1 MQNAVLL
8 FFKKIYI
15 KINIFSLQ
23 LNLKRNFSICQCF
36 KETKNLLIAQL
47 HHQKGFVRAV
57 LENHNC
63 DVKKYKRSDK
73 TLLRTELC
81 KKEPSAHRNRTMVL
95 CMKEIGHGLLP
106 PPDIPQLL
114 QPPMA
119 MNCRRC
125 WARKS
130 SYTPAL
136 ETSSQKGMLTYTVA
150 QCPQTTVI
158 LGRLFCIQ
166 ITHKPQMLFGTQGT
180 WHTQSFGSALGHTI
194 SK

>member
-1 MQNAVLL
+1 MLASPKSCATQNYVMQNAVLL

-81 KKEPSAHRNRTMVL
+81 KK
-95 CMKEIGHGLLP
+95 
-106 PPDIPQLL
+106 
-114 QPPMA
+114 
-119 MNCRRC
+119 
-125 WARKS
+125 
-130 SYTPAL
+130 
-136 ETSSQKGMLTYTVA
+136 
-150 QCPQTTVI
+150 
-158 LGRLFCIQ
+158 
-166 ITHKPQMLFGTQGT
+166 KP
-180 WHTQSFGSALGHTI
+180 
-194 SK
+194 